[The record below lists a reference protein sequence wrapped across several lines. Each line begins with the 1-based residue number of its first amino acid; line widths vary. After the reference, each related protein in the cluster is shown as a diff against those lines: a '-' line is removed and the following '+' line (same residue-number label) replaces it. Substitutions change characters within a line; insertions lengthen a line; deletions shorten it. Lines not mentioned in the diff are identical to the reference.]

1 MSTTLLI
8 DSFSEENV
16 QERTELKSGAAAGS
30 SSLDVRSIE
39 GYEVGQTIYVGQL
52 SRDGIEKAVIAAL
65 PNETTI
71 TLSLALELSHGL
83 YEPVTS
89 VVGSKVRVYRA
100 PNVDGSQ
107 PTGDAY
113 IVLGMRELDPDQ
125 TATYYTD
132 PDGSSAYW
140 YRRTFYDPTRNVE
153 TDLADSYPVRGD
165 DFKHYASVNE
175 IREAAG
181 FRDAYNLRDSDID
194 QQRRFAE
201 SELNASLAAAYTTP
215 FDPVPSLV
223 HDLTVQLA
231 AALLLVAQYSGAA
244 QYRAQ
249 LKDVRD
255 RIKAYGTKD
264 GSITDDDGNDLGT
277 GGGVSGYPDSSASR
291 MFTVDQRF

>member
-52 SRDGIEKAVIAAL
+52 SRDGIEKAVIDAL

-71 TLSLALELSHGL
+71 NLSSALELPHGL

-107 PTGDAY
+107 PADDAY

-201 SELNASLAAAYTTP
+201 SEINASLAAAYTTP

-231 AALLLVAQYSGAA
+231 AALLLVQFRKSTENIKLLA
-244 QYRAQ
+244 
-249 LKDVRD
+249 DVRA
-255 RIKAYGTKD
+255 RIKAYGEKD

-277 GGGVSGYPDSSASR
+277 GGGVTGYPDSSASR